1 MTSRLHSLHFHMRT
15 GDVADMDEDGCIYL
29 KGRLTRYVKVLE
41 KRISLDDMENYLNNK
56 YADIEFACTGEDNG
70 IRIFY
75 TEGKEDLKEEITAM
89 LDRNLKIPGRFV
101 SCFSLRTIPRY
112 DTGKIMYSRLKEM
125 NCEDERNHSGNV

>member
-101 SCFSLRTIPRY
+101 S
-112 DTGKIMYSRLKEM
+112 
-125 NCEDERNHSGNV
+125 